1 MIMEK
6 HGGLKN
12 TLGFQEQKE
21 DGQTMVEVELIVN
34 GERKRVSIGKFREL
48 FFDSPKKAVS
58 KDLNIINGEDVY
70 NYIKDYGKEMC
81 DEFIEYWTETTT
93 RGNRYKWK
101 TEKTFKVGRRLKQ
114 WAKRDYNGLYAD
126 YCVEKRKQE
135 DFRREQEMKQN
146 SNPEEFRK
154 FMSSVTKQVA
164 RKLSV

>member
-1 MIMEK
+1 MK
-6 HGGLKN
+6 DVGGLKDI
-12 TLGFQEQKE
+12 LECQKQKE

-34 GERKRVSIGKFREL
+34 GERKRVSIGKFKEL
-48 FFDSPKKAVS
+48 FFSDPKKVVS
-58 KDLNIINGEDVY
+58 KDLNIMNGEDVY
-70 NYIKDYGKEMC
+70 NYIKDYGKPMC
-81 DEFIEYWTETTT
+81 DDFIEYWTETTT

-126 YCVEKRKQE
+126 YCVEKRRLADLE
-135 DFRREQEMKQN
+135 RERELKEN

-154 FMSSVTKQVA
+154 FMSNITKQVA

>member
-1 MIMEK
+1 MEK

-12 TLGFQEQKE
+12 TLESQKQRLNE
-21 DGQTMVEVELIVN
+21 QTMVEVELIVN
-34 GERKRVSIGKFREL
+34 GERKRVSIGKFKEL
-48 FFDSPKKAVS
+48 FFSDPKKVVS
-58 KDLNIINGEDVY
+58 KDLNIMNGEDVY
-70 NYIKDYGKEMC
+70 NYIKDYGKPMC

-114 WAKRDYNGLYAD
+114 WARRDYNGLYAD
-126 YCVEKRKQE
+126 YCVEKRRLADLE
-135 DFRREQEMKQN
+135 RERELKEN

-154 FMSSVTKQVA
+154 FMSNITKQVA